1 MSERIILKIKME
13 LLSDAIFGNGMSV
26 PGAEDISV
34 LCDEQGF
41 PYYKGTTFKGV
52 FREELTNYLRWTGKT
67 DTDIQRELHRLLGSS
82 GDDVGD
88 DRLIFSDFTLSE
100 KVRQTICQEIEKTE
114 QISVTD
120 ILTNLR
126 TFTKITDDG
135 AAEKGSLR
143 IARCV
148 DQGLVFYSEI
158 ICSDNAKNKDS
169 QTDVEIVKN
178 VLGLIKW
185 IGSLRNRGF
194 GKVRVRVEEEK
205 A

>member
-1 MSERIILKIKME
+1 MDCL
-13 LLSDAIFGNGMSV
+13 DALYIF
-26 PGAEDISV
+26 
-34 LCDEQGF
+34 QGF
-41 PYYKGTTFKGV
+41 LNKSTVLFNINRKLVCIVITRFICST
-52 FREELTNYLRWTGKT
+52 ECN
-67 DTDIQRELHRLLGSS
+67 GS
-82 GDDVGD
+82 
-88 DRLIFSDFTLSE
+88 
-100 KVRQTICQEIEKTE
+100 
-114 QISVTD
+114 TD

-194 GKVRVRVEEEK
+194 GKVRIRVEEEK